1 MVLVLIPILNSDIKE
16 IDKNIERLEKV
27 IYFVLDMKADGRY
40 RINDMQ
46 TKRLKKQFEI
56 DVIQEKL

>member
-1 MVLVLIPILNSDIKE
+1 LIPILNSDIKE

-27 IYFVLDMKADGRY
+27 IYFVLDMKADGGY

>member
-27 IYFVLDMKADGRY
+27 IYFVLDMKADGGY